1 MKLSRE
7 TLADRL
13 FDQLRQQILSGRL
26 APGDRLPS
34 EREIGEAFGV
44 GRTTV
49 REAVGGLVSAG
60 FVERRGRTLVVRD
73 PDSVGPL
80 ALGFATVASRESVQQ
95 VYEVRKLVEVHA
107 VRLAAL
113 NRTADDLR
121 NLHEK
126 LARMDTDDVQ
136 AYHAAD
142 PDFHAAIAKA
152 SGNEVLYQLF
162 QSASDVFFKLPTFW
176 RVFGSH
182 RQRPRIGSGYRGHA
196 ALLEAI
202 EAGDAGLAGERM
214 YALLDKVEKGLVAA
228 ILASHVDA
236 VEATGGTA
244 HGAGVTADDAAGM
257 EASVPALL
265 STNADEPDNP
275 AGG

>member
-26 APGDRLPS
+26 APGRRLPS

-49 REAVGGLVSAG
+49 REAIGGLVSAG
-60 FVERRGRTLVVRD
+60 FVARDGRALVVRD
-73 PDSVGPL
+73 PNSVGPM

-95 VYEVRKLVEVHA
+95 VYEVRKLIEVHA
-107 VRLAAL
+107 IRLAAV
-113 NRTADDLR
+113 NRTADDLA

-126 LARMDTDDVQ
+126 LARMDTDDPQ

-142 PDFHAAIAKA
+142 PEFHAAIAKA
-152 SGNEVLYQLF
+152 SGNEVLHQLF
-162 QSASDVFFKLPTFW
+162 QSAREVFFKLPTFW
-176 RVFGSH
+176 RVFGPH
-182 RQRPRIGSGYRGHA
+182 RHSPRIGSGHHGHS

-202 EAGDAGLAGERM
+202 EAGDSDAAAGRM
-214 YALLDKVEKGLVAA
+214 HALLDKVETDLVAA
-228 ILASHVDA
+228 IVASKTHGAEEVDETGDA
-236 VEATGGTA
+236 VPILISTS
-244 HGAGVTADDAAGM
+244 VDDESNRTEG
-257 EASVPALL
+257 
-265 STNADEPDNP
+265 
-275 AGG
+275 

>member
-1 MKLSRE
+1 MRLSRE

-26 APGDRLPS
+26 APGRRLPS

-49 REAVGGLVSAG
+49 REAIGGLVSAG
-60 FVERRGRTLVVRD
+60 FVERDGRALVVRD

-107 VRLAAL
+107 IRLAAV
-113 NRTADDLR
+113 NRTTDDLR

-126 LARMDTDDVQ
+126 LARMDTDDAQ

-142 PDFHAAIAKA
+142 PEFHAAIAKA

-162 QSASDVFFKLPTFW
+162 QSARDVFFKLPTFW
-176 RVFGSH
+176 RVFGAH
-182 RQRPRIGSGYRGHA
+182 HQRPRIGSGHGGHA

-202 EAGDAGLAGERM
+202 EAGDADLAGRRM
-214 YALLDKVEKGLVAA
+214 HALLDKVEKDLVAA
-228 ILASHVDA
+228 IVASHI
-236 VEATGGTA
+236 
-244 HGAGVTADDAAGM
+244 DAAGADD
-257 EASVPALL
+257 EPAASMPALI
-265 STNADEPDNP
+265 SPTPDDRNNP

>member
-60 FVERRGRTLVVRD
+60 FVERNGRALVVRD
-73 PDSVGPL
+73 PNSVGSL

-107 VRLAAL
+107 IRLAAEH
-113 NRTADDLR
+113 RTPDDLR
-121 NLHEK
+121 NLRRA
-126 LARMDTDDVQ
+126 LQLMDTDDVQ

-142 PDFHAAIAKA
+142 PEFHAAIAKA

-162 QSASDVFFKLPTFW
+162 QSARDVFFKLPTFW

-182 RQRPRIGSGYRGHA
+182 RQRPRIGSGHRGHA

-202 EAGDAGLAGERM
+202 EAGDADLAGERM
-214 YALLDKVEKGLVAA
+214 HALLDKVEKDLVAA
-228 ILASHVDA
+228 ILASHI
-236 VEATGGTA
+236 
-244 HGAGVTADDAAGM
+244 DDAEFDDGPA
-257 EASVPALL
+257 ASMPVLIA
-265 STNADEPDNP
+265 TDADEHDNRQK
-275 AGG
+275 G

>member
-26 APGDRLPS
+26 ASGSRLPS

-60 FVERRGRTLVVRD
+60 FVERDGRALVVRD
-73 PDSVGPL
+73 PNSVGPL
-80 ALGFATVASRESVQQ
+80 ALGFATVASRESVRQ
-95 VYEVRKLVEVHA
+95 VYEVRKLMEVHA
-107 VRLAAL
+107 IRLAAE
-113 NRTADDLR
+113 NRTTDDLS
-121 NLHEK
+121 NLRRALEC
-126 LARMDTDDVQ
+126 MDTDDVQ

-152 SGNEVLYQLF
+152 SGNEVLYQMF
-162 QSASDVFFKLPTFW
+162 QSAREVFFKLPTFW
-176 RVFGSH
+176 RVFGPH
-182 RQRPRIGSGYRGHA
+182 RQRPRIGSGHRGHE

-202 EAGDAGLAGERM
+202 EAGDAELAGERM
-214 YALLDKVEKGLVAA
+214 HALLDKVEGDLVAA
-228 ILASHVDA
+228 ILASHTD
-236 VEATGGTA
+236 
-244 HGAGVTADDAAGM
+244 GAGEIDETT
-257 EASVPALL
+257 ESVPVLA
-265 STNADEPDNP
+265 STSADERTDHL
-275 AGG
+275 GG

>member
-26 APGDRLPS
+26 APGRRLPS

-60 FVERRGRTLVVRD
+60 FVEREGRALVVRD
-73 PDSVGPL
+73 PDSIGPL
-80 ALGFATVASRESVQQ
+80 ALGFATVASSESVQQ
-95 VYEVRKLVEVHA
+95 VYEVRKLLEVHA
-107 VRLAAL
+107 IRLAAK
-113 NRTADDLR
+113 NRTEDDLR
-121 NLHEK
+121 NLRSVLES
-126 LARMDTDDVQ
+126 MDTDDAQ

-142 PDFHAAIAKA
+142 PEFHAAIAKA
-152 SGNEVLYQLF
+152 SGNEVLYQMF
-162 QSASDVFFKLPTFW
+162 QSAREVFFKLPTFW

-182 RQRPRIGSGYRGHA
+182 RPTTDRPPIGSGHRGHA

-202 EAGDAGLAGERM
+202 EAGDADAAGERM
-214 YALLDKVEKGLVAA
+214 HALLDKVEKDLVAA
-228 ILASHVDA
+228 ILTSHTEDA
-236 VEATGGTA
+236 D
-244 HGAGVTADDAAGM
+244 GAKGAD
-257 EASVPALL
+257 ESVPAPI
-265 STNADEPDNP
+265 STSTDEQNNRT
-275 AGG
+275 GG

>member
-60 FVERRGRTLVVRD
+60 FVERNGRALVVRD
-73 PDSVGPL
+73 PNSVGQV

-107 VRLAAL
+107 IRLAAQ
-113 NRTADDLR
+113 NRTDEDLR
-121 NLHEK
+121 NLRTA
-126 LARMDTDDVQ
+126 LQRMETDDAQ

-142 PDFHAAIAKA
+142 PEFHAAIAKA
-152 SGNEVLYQLF
+152 SGNEVLYQMFL
-162 QSASDVFFKLPTFW
+162 SAGDVFFKLPTFW
-176 RVFGSH
+176 RVFGPN
-182 RQRPRIGSGYRGHA
+182 RQRPRIGSGHRGHA

-202 EAGDAGLAGERM
+202 EAGDPDLAGQRM
-214 YALLDKVEKGLVAA
+214 HALLDKVEKDLVAA
-228 ILASHVDA
+228 IRASHADGAAETAGTAGSVPVLASTTVDDR
-236 VEATGGTA
+236 T
-244 HGAGVTADDAAGM
+244 DR
-257 EASVPALL
+257 
-265 STNADEPDNP
+265 

>member
-26 APGDRLPS
+26 GAGDRLPS

-60 FVERRGRTLVVRD
+60 FVEREGRSLVVRD
-73 PDSVGPL
+73 PNSVGQV

-95 VYEVRKLVEVHA
+95 VYEVRKLVEVRA
-107 VRLAAL
+107 IRLAAQ
-113 NRTADDLR
+113 NRTDEDLR
-121 NLHEK
+121 NLRTA
-126 LARMDTDDVQ
+126 LDRMDTADAQ

-142 PDFHAAIAKA
+142 PEFHAAIAKA

-162 QSASDVFFKLPTFW
+162 QSAREIFFKLPTFW
-176 RVFGSH
+176 RVFGPH
-182 RQRPRIGSGYRGHA
+182 RQRARIGSGHSGHA

-202 EAGDAGLAGERM
+202 EAGDPDTAGELM
-214 YALLDKVEKGLVAA
+214 HVLLDKVETDLVAA
-228 ILASHVDA
+228 ILASQAGDDGDPA
-236 VEATGGTA
+236 GIGG
-244 HGAGVTADDAAGM
+244 G
-257 EASVPALL
+257 VPALI
-265 STNADEPDNP
+265 STNDHEQDNR
-275 AGG
+275 AKG